1 MPLEASEA
9 VVGSKPKRIDET
21 MDGQAQAIEF
31 RVDEQTK
38 HCGEALKDIKI
49 RKNVLVVCITHNGK
63 IEIPNGNSSFK
74 KGDGII
80 IVTSS
85 GDVVRQLND
94 IFI

>member
-1 MPLEASEA
+1 M
-9 VVGSKPKRIDET
+9 
-21 MDGQAQAIEF
+21 
-31 RVDEQTK
+31 QTK
-38 HCGEALKDIKI
+38 QGGEALKDIKI
-49 RKNVLVVCITHNGK
+49 RKNVLVVCITHGGK